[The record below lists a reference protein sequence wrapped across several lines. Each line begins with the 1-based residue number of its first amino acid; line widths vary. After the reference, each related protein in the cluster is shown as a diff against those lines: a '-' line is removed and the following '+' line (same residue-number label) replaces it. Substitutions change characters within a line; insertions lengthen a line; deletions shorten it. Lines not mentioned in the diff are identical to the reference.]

1 MTARRYLLGEL
12 SEDERVAIERAYF
25 ADQRAGDAIAAEEDA
40 LIDDYVSGRLSARDR
55 ERFEGHYLASPVHR
69 QRVATIRRLSEIAD
83 SEQRTERSRRSRVL
97 ASLAAAAV
105 LLLAASVMTL
115 RSRRLTTTP
124 AASTPPAVAAAPPAA
139 VGTAPTRAIPP
150 RVFAFS
156 LASGNVRGADDQ
168 PPLVIPPNA
177 DVVALRLEPTANR
190 AATSSARA
198 VVATLG
204 GESKWEGDARSPAAG
219 APGLE
224 IDIPAARLP
233 PDDYI
238 VTLYGRAAS
247 GGERERDRYF
257 LRVRAR

>member
-105 LLLAASVMTL
+105 LLLAAS
-115 RSRRLTTTP
+115 LTTTP